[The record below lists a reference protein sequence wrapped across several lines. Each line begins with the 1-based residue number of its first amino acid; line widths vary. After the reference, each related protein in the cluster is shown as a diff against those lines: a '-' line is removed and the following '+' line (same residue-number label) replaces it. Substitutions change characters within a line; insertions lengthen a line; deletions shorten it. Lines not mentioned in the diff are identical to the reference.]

1 MKIKIIAIAT
11 ALFILT
17 PLNNVFAEEDIE
29 KSLIHDYVDFVDIT
43 TNLMLSDVNLKR
55 AYDRDLNTFVLF
67 NGNGQY
73 LKFTFKKPVNVK
85 KVFMKYTGS
94 EYRKTRIITTESEVI
109 ELDGLWQNGTNDVNY
124 ENVISIEIYNHQ
136 GYYELKL
143 YEIDFFGEVI
153 EPTPIEEVQEVN
165 IQTKYN
171 RVDLSWQ
178 LPQTEDFHHV
188 AIYRKTIKELKEI
201 QSASLLD
208 KMFGANKVYASEVTE
223 YDPLF
228 ETNGTYFND
237 LTVKPRSEYSYKLTT
252 VTTDGKESPGIIV
265 TAETPD
271 EPNPQIVGG
280 GYTETAEGDYLFKW
294 TSPTE
299 GQVKIIVGGKEYKT
313 VNASD
318 KQILIPKEDMVYAFD
333 KPDVSLIPISPY
345 GKEGNEFSS
354 HPIKQIK
361 IPFGANDLLKT
372 GVSLL
377 WVLGPFVLLAMAFL
391 LVPKFRKTIVDAFNK
406 KSENK
411 RVSV

>member
-11 ALFILT
+11 ALFMIIPSMSAFASEDYDFNNGLLDIQENILPESNFPSAWYDNDLT
-17 PLNNVFAEEDIE
+17 TYGRTELFGNIIYFKQPVNINKMYLNFKNSYTRVYFYSDDELIYSIN
-29 KSLIHDYVDFVDIT
+29 KSSVVINDYID
-43 TNLMLSDVNLKR
+43 LNLK
-55 AYDRDLNTFVLF
+55 
-67 NGNGQY
+67 
-73 LKFTFKKPVNVK
+73 NVSSI
-85 KVFMKYTGS
+85 KVQQN
-94 EYRKTRIITTESEVI
+94 TES
-109 ELDGLWQNGTNDVNY
+109 
-124 ENVISIEIYNHQ
+124 Q
-136 GYYELKL
+136 GYL
-143 YEIDFFGEVI
+143 YEIDFFGEVT

-178 LPQTEDFHHV
+178 LPQIEDFHHV
-188 AIYRKTIKELKEI
+188 VIYRKTIEELKDIET
-201 QSASLLD
+201 ASLLD
-208 KMFGANKVYASEVTE
+208 KIFGANKVYASEETE

-237 LTVKPRSEYSYKLTT
+237 LTVKPRSEYEYKLTT
-252 VTTDGKESPGIIV
+252 VTTDGKESKGVIV

-280 GYTETAEGDYLFKW
+280 GYTETEDGDYLFQW

-318 KQILIPKEDMVYAFD
+318 KQILIPKEDMVYAFA